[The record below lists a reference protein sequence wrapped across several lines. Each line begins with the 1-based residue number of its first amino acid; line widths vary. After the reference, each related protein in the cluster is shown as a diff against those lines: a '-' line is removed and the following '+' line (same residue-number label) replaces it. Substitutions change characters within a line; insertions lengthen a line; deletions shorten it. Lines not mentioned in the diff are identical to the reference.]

1 MAGLMKYD
9 EAFGGLFEFRCPECG
24 AVADWG
30 GMGQYPFPHRKD
42 CRKPEVTCVYGNRII
57 IRTFLHAMG
66 FDISS
71 PHFFPLSFLSARK
84 SFPGIFTKF
93 WKSFEPEIRERRE
106 KIRKRWLEGRMRRV
120 AAQNAAVAAAKAAAR
135 PKKPRPA
142 VQLGLPLLLIPQDEP
157 QPVRKPVE
165 IEGKYRSVRSVWIP
179 PEKRRRF
186 DPALR
191 RAAVAKAEGGR
202 PVKKPAASTG
212 FTHASEVIPYALGIK
227 GGAR

>member
-1 MAGLMKYD
+1 MRVEMIYD
-9 EAFGGLFEFRCPECG
+9 EKFVGFYEYRCPECG

-30 GMGQYPFPHRKD
+30 GAGQYLFPHNG
-42 CRKPEVTCVYGNRII
+42 CGKPEVVCVYGNRVIL
-57 IRTFLHAMG
+57 RTFLHAMG

-84 SFPGIFTKF
+84 SFPGIFMKF
-93 WKSFEPEIRERRE
+93 WKSFGPEIRERRR
-106 KIRKRWLEGRMRRV
+106 KIRERWLEGRMRRI
-120 AAQNAAVAAAKAAAR
+120 AAQNAAVAAAAAKAAR
-135 PKKPRPA
+135 PKKSRPA
-142 VQLGLPLLLIPQDEP
+142 VQLELPLLLIPQDES

-191 RAAVAKAEGGR
+191 RAVAKAEGK
-202 PVKKPAASTG
+202 PVRKPAASTG
-212 FTHASEVIPYALGIK
+212 FTHASEVIPYALGVK